1 MGREG
6 YEDEAEQ
13 LQTDLTYM
21 LQAELLLLLGSAA
34 ATATGR
40 GRLAQAAPAE
50 RATLGG
56 PIEGLAIQV
65 QAAAAEGMPAEQPH
79 GIMLGIQTKGTQVL
93 QIPHLLLLL
102 LQLLLLLHL
111 SCAAE
116 LARHLACVCV
126 CACVWLEKEQ
136 SLSNISNTKCE

>member
-1 MGREG
+1 
-6 YEDEAEQ
+6 
-13 LQTDLTYM
+13 M

-79 GIMLGIQTKGTQVL
+79 GIMLGIQTKGTEVL
-93 QIPHLLLLL
+93 QILHFPLLLLL
-102 LQLLLLLHL
+102 LLFLQPLN
-111 SCAAE
+111 CAA
-116 LARHLACVCV
+116 AVAVSSRHLACECV

-136 SLSNISNTKCE
+136 MLSNISNTKCE